1 MVHHLGLRLPRP
13 HYLVENVDEEI
24 LLARRGAEITLSH
37 LVTKDRDHQLNRN
50 PLLLFLWELQW
61 MNSWGCPVWWMS
73 TWMLSVAKEA
83 QEPKKRWN
91 VAIGVMALDLRRGR
105 SCFSEYQCEADLGL
119 NSFPSPLLP
128 FLPPFFFPDN
138 QPRLQQQLTQGHSR
152 TWKWKCPRFPL
163 GSVMTEPENKQ

>member
-61 MNSWGCPVWWMS
+61 MNSWGCPVW
-73 TWMLSVAKEA
+73 
-83 QEPKKRWN
+83 
-91 VAIGVMALDLRRGR
+91 
-105 SCFSEYQCEADLGL
+105 
-119 NSFPSPLLP
+119 
-128 FLPPFFFPDN
+128 
-138 QPRLQQQLTQGHSR
+138 
-152 TWKWKCPRFPL
+152 
-163 GSVMTEPENKQ
+163 